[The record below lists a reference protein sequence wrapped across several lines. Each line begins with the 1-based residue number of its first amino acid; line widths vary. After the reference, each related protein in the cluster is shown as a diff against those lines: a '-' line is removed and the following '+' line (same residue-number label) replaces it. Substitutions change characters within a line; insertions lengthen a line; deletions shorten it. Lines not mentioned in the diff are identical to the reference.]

1 VSTQR
6 AVGYVRVSSEMQLEG
21 HSLDAQR
28 AEIARYCDREGYT
41 LLRTYADEGVSAHTD
56 DIARRPQL
64 AALLEDARQ
73 GGFDV
78 VVVHTIDRWARNVGV
93 QRQALQLLGTAGV
106 GFASVTESIDF
117 TTPAG
122 KLMLTMIGGV
132 SEFFSDQLAVHV
144 AKAQRQR
151 PELGL
156 PPGPVPFGYA
166 VDEPGGLPRVDP
178 VSGPA
183 LIEAFE
189 SRAAGES
196 HASIAAWL
204 NARGLTTRRGNRFTG
219 FAVRDFFRTRF
230 YLGVISYDGAEYAG
244 QHERLI
250 DDQLWERVQRR
261 RNRRAP
267 ARGDRRRLLLQGR
280 IRCARCA
287 HALYP
292 DRTAAGREIY
302 RERHREDCATN
313 GGVTGAAELNEQ
325 VRAVVTAV
333 QFPVNEPI
341 RAAAL
346 DRPTLD
352 ARALQ
357 DRRRRLGRAYAE
369 TGAYSEAEYHARLA
383 DIDAQLTAAA
393 DTAAAHQTDDE
404 ATLSLIANLEA
415 LWHEATPN
423 ERARLVGE
431 LLESVYADL
440 ETGELTAITA
450 HPSYRGHLD
459 AAAGRRADVGGGRVR
474 VLGADEALDAA

>member
-1 VSTQR
+1 MTTQR
-6 AVGYVRVSSEMQLEG
+6 AVAYVRVSSEMQLEG

-28 AEIARYCDREGYT
+28 AEIARYCERERHT

-56 DIARRPQL
+56 DIAHRPQL
-64 AALLEDARQ
+64 AALLEDARG

-106 GFASVTESIDF
+106 GFASVIESIDF

-151 PELGL
+151 AELGL
-156 PPGPVPFGYA
+156 PPGPVPFGYT
-166 VDEPGGLPRVDP
+166 VDEPGTTPRIDP
-178 VSGPA
+178 AAGPA

-230 YLGVISYDGAEYAG
+230 YLGVVSYDGAEYPG

-261 RNRRAP
+261 LNRRAP
-267 ARGDRRRLLLQGR
+267 ARRDRRRLLLQGR
-280 IRCARCA
+280 ARCCRCR
-287 HALYP
+287 HPLYP
-292 DRTAAGREIY
+292 DRTSGERPIY
-302 RERHREDCATN
+302 RERHRGDCPTN
-313 GGVTGAAELNEQ
+313 GRSAWASEVDAQIGSLVAAIQ
-325 VRAVVTAV
+325 IPSSDA
-333 QFPVNEPI
+333 I

-346 DRPTLD
+346 HRPPLD
-352 ARALQ
+352 TRALE

-369 TGAYSEAEYHARLA
+369 TGAYSEADYRARLESAVRDAATHEA
-383 DIDAQLTAAA
+383 DDQ
-393 DTAAAHQTDDE
+393 
-404 ATLSLIANLEA
+404 ATLALISDLGT
-415 LWHEATPN
+415 LWHEATAN

-431 LLESVYADL
+431 LFEAAYVDL
-440 ETGELTAITA
+440 ETDVLAAVTP
-450 HPSYRGHLD
+450 HPAVRGHLERAVRALDRGGAIQILD
-459 AAAGRRADVGGGRVR
+459 AA
-474 VLGADEALDAA
+474 EALDAA